1 MKVRNKVLLVCGGGN
16 GMGREV
22 VLEALRR
29 GAQVA
34 AADIRQDGLESTPRW
49 QTQGINS
56 PRTPST

>member
-1 MKVRNKVLLVCGGGN
+1 MKVRNKVLLVSGGGN

-22 VLEALRR
+22 LEALRR
-29 GAQVA
+29 GAQIA